1 MIDLSIT
8 TFLVTIIN
16 IGILFVVLRA
26 VLFKRVSKF
35 MEDRTNKVQHSIE
48 EAEKDKQ
55 AAKALLS
62 QYEERLKNV
71 QGDAEAIIQSAQK
84 KARQEAVQIVAAG
97 KEAANTLIANAHKQ
111 IQAEQRAALG
121 LFQAEAAALVISAAS
136 RLLQRELTQEDS
148 RRFAGLL
155 LQEIGKQ

>member
-8 TFLVTIIN
+8 TFLLTIIN
-16 IGILFVVLRA
+16 IGILFAVLRK
-26 VLFKRVSKF
+26 VLFKRVTKF
-35 MEDRTNKVQHSIE
+35 MEDRTSKVRHSIE

-62 QYEERLKNV
+62 KYEERLKNI
-71 QGDAEAIIQSAQK
+71 QGEAEAIIQAAQK
-84 KARQEAVQIVAAG
+84 KAQQEAVQIVAAG
-97 KEAANTLIANAHKQ
+97 REAANTLIANAHKQ
-111 IQAEQRAALG
+111 IKTEQRAALG
-121 LFQAEAAALVISAAS
+121 LFRAEAAALVISASS
-136 RLLQRELTQEDS
+136 RLLQRELTKEDS